1 VVYLFGTQWLT
12 PYRLAY
18 VIGFFF
24 AAVADTSL
32 IWLIAAITVAFMT
45 IPNLVAILLL
55 RREMKDAVA
64 DYWEAFDAEAS
75 KETR

>member
-1 VVYLFGTQWLT
+1 
-12 PYRLAY
+12 
-18 VIGFFF
+18 
-24 AAVADTSL
+24 
-32 IWLIAAITVAFMT
+32 LIAAITVAFMT

-75 KETR
+75 KEVR